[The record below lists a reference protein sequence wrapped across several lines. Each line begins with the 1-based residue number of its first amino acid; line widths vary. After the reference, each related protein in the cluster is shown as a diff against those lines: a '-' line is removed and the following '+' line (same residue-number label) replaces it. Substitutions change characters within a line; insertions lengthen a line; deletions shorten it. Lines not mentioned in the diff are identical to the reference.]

1 MIAAQIDQGI
11 QPMSNA
17 IGMLMPWLLAAY
29 LCGAL
34 PWSVWLGHLLYATD
48 PRDQRDANPG
58 AANSFRSAGWR
69 LGVVVLIL
77 DFFKAFIPVAAARW
91 LGNLPDEQLFWV
103 ALAPTLGHAFSVF
116 LRFRGGRGITVMF
129 GVWAGLTLYRIPLL
143 LGAVA
148 ILAVMLFR
156 NDECRTLAIPL
167 ALLAFLVLTHGPGWM
182 LLLAAAQLLVLILK
196 IAVFF
201 TRQYLHYR
209 DRPSR

>member
-1 MIAAQIDQGI
+1 MIAAQIDKGI
-11 QPMSNA
+11 RPMFSA
-17 IGMLMPWLLAAY
+17 LAVPTPWLLAAY
-29 LCGAL
+29 VCGAI
-34 PWSVWLGHLLYATD
+34 PWSVWLGRLLYSTD

-69 LGVVVLIL
+69 LGVAVLTL

-143 LGAVA
+143 LGVA
-148 ILAVMLFR
+148 AIVAVMLFR
-156 NDECRTLAIPL
+156 NDERRALAIPL

-201 TRQYLHYR
+201 TRQYRHHR
-209 DRPSR
+209 DGLAE